1 MTLSASFSPQPFGR
15 IVTAMVTPFDSSGAV
30 DFQLA
35 ARLARHLV
43 EQGSDGLLVC
53 GPTGEPPTPSRA
65 EQRKL
70 LRVVRQEVGSE
81 PTVLTGTGSNFPSEE
96 GQADRARASRGG
108 CGD

>member
-30 DFQLA
+30 DFQSA

-53 GPTGEPPTPSRA
+53 GTTGESPIFSWD
-65 EQRKL
+65 EQLNL
-70 LRVVRQEVGSE
+70 LRIVRDAFGSDAQ
-81 PTVLTGTGSNFPSEE
+81 VLARSGSNLPVCRAGEPSSPRRRE
-96 GQADRARASRGG
+96 GHE
-108 CGD
+108 

>member
-1 MTLSASFSPQPFGR
+1 MTLSASLSPQPFGR

-53 GPTGEPPTPSRA
+53 GTTGESPTLSWD
-65 EQRKL
+65 EQLKL
-70 LRVVRQEVGSE
+70 LGSR
-81 PTVLTGTGSNFPSEE
+81 P
-96 GQADRARASRGG
+96 RGCWFECSG
-108 CGD
+108 FGGHWQQFHL

>member
-1 MTLSASFSPQPFGR
+1 MTLSTSLSPQPFGR

-53 GPTGEPPTPSRA
+53 
-65 EQRKL
+65 
-70 LRVVRQEVGSE
+70 
-81 PTVLTGTGSNFPSEE
+81 
-96 GQADRARASRGG
+96 
-108 CGD
+108 